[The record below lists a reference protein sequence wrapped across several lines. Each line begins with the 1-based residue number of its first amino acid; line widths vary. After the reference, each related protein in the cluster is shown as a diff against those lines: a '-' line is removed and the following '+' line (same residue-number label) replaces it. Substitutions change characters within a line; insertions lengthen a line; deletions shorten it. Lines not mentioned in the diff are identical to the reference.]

1 MFSRV
6 KRIVVL
12 ATLLAVVSCAGH
24 KAPVIVVQT
33 TGTVVDAATALQKA
47 VTAATDAGVLPVP
60 LAQKLTGY
68 NEVIYAKSGTLL
80 EAVRAYSTLQA
91 PDLKKL
97 KAAEVQQLVADV
109 NAQLARFLK
118 ESLPQGV
125 LSQLTALVGN
135 VMSAVSAVQLQVAK
149 GLGT

>member
-1 MFSRV
+1 MLRRL

-12 ATLLAVVSCAGH
+12 TTLLAIVSCSGN
-24 KAPVIVVQT
+24 KAPVVVVQT

-47 VTAATDAGVLPVP
+47 VTAATEAHLLAVP
-60 LAQKLTGY
+60 LAQKLTSY
-68 NEVIYAKSGTLL
+68 NEAIYTKSGTLL
-80 EAVRAYSTLQA
+80 EAVRAYAALQA

-97 KAAEVQQLVADV
+97 KAAEIQQLIADV
-109 NAQLARFLK
+109 NAQLGRFLG

-135 VMSAVSAVQLQVAK
+135 VMAAVSAVQLQVAK
-149 GLGT
+149 GLGA

>member
-1 MFSRV
+1 MLRRI
-6 KRIVVL
+6 KHIVVL
-12 ATLLAVVSCAGH
+12 ASLLAFISCMGN
-24 KAPVIVVQT
+24 KAPVVVVQT
-33 TGTVVDAATALQKA
+33 TGTVVEAATALQKA
-47 VTAATDAGVLPVP
+47 VTAATDAHALPIP

-80 EAVRAYSTLQA
+80 EAVRAYSLLQA

-97 KAAEVQQLVADV
+97 KASEIQQLIADV
-109 NAQLARFLK
+109 NAQLGKFLG

-149 GLGT
+149 GLGA